1 MYFCLGR
8 KRTTQHGEIKSTL
21 KWLFFGLDAYMEEA
35 TGMRHVVGAESRLFR
50 RPPARGGGSARVRL
64 VVPLPAA

>member
-8 KRTTQHGEIKSTL
+8 KRTTQQGEIKSTL

-35 TGMRHVVGAESRLFR
+35 TGMRSM
-50 RPPARGGGSARVRL
+50 
-64 VVPLPAA
+64 